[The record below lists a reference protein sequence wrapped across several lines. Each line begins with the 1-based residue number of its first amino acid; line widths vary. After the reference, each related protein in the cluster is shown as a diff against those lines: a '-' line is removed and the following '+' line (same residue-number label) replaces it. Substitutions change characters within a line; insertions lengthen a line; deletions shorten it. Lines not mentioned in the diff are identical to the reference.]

1 MHKRITFVARWTR
14 LLSQDVFFDTKDDR
28 FYETAK
34 KHVLN

>member
-1 MHKRITFVARWTR
+1 MHKRITFVARRTR
-14 LLSQDVFFDTKDDR
+14 LLSPDVFFDRKDIK